1 MIDSA
6 LNNLRQRIAR
16 NGPALVS
23 LALAALIAA
32 ELARAALSLLHAP
45 PVSPRPEVHRSSQLP
60 GRQERVDV
68 KEIMAAHLFGI
79 IAVDPNDTESPQP
92 TTARLVL
99 DGTIATD
106 DPNHGV
112 AIISDDSR
120 SKVYSV
126 GQNVAGTLLH
136 AVYLDHV
143 LLNRNGRLETLAL
156 PRLMAGAK
164 PAAKNSR
171 PRQDTAAVQSSDAL
185 DAPRALTDLLQVTP
199 TMSNGTRAYRVLGG
213 GDDLALQASGLR
225 MGDLMT
231 AINGAPLE
239 DPRSVQRAF
248 DELHSGP
255 AVVTVMRRG
264 RPTNINVNL
273 GE

>member
-1 MIDSA
+1 MFDSA
-6 LNNLRQRIAR
+6 LNNFLRRIAR
-16 NGPALVS
+16 KGPALVS
-23 LALAALIAA
+23 LVLAALIAA

-45 PVSPRPEVHRSSQLP
+45 PVPPRLEAHRPSQLP
-60 GRQERVDV
+60 GRKERVDV

-79 IAVDPNDTESPQP
+79 FAVDPNDTEGPQP

-112 AIISDDSR
+112 AIISDDLR

-126 GQNVAGTLLH
+126 GQNVSGALLYS
-136 AVYLDHV
+136 VYLDHV
-143 LLNRNGRLETLAL
+143 LLDRNGRLEILAL
-156 PRLMAGAK
+156 PRLMTGEQPSARNSHPR
-164 PAAKNSR
+164 PA
-171 PRQDTAAVQSSDAL
+171 TAAQSSDAP

-213 GDDLALQASGLR
+213 GDNLALQESGLR

-231 AINGAPLE
+231 AINGASLE
-239 DPRSVQRAF
+239 DPQSAQRAF
-248 DELHSGP
+248 DELHSGH
-255 AVVTVMRRG
+255 AVVTVLRRG
-264 RPTNINVNL
+264 RPTNINVNF